1 MEEKTTKEEERN
13 FKIETITT
21 KENIYSFND
30 MNIKLLW
37 SVEAHKKSIREIY
50 YIDIQPRIIIS
61 FSHDLRIKIFDA
73 DDENKKYEDEF
84 T

>member
-1 MEEKTTKEEERN
+1 MLGNINCNDIRSIDEIMEEKTTKEEERN

-37 SVEAHKKSIREIY
+37 SVEA
-50 YIDIQPRIIIS
+50 
-61 FSHDLRIKIFDA
+61 
-73 DDENKKYEDEF
+73 NK
-84 T
+84 